1 MDRMLTMVKKDN
13 AMEQIFDQKYP
24 NINVYRLESESL
36 CVDIINLGATIT
48 SIRYKKD
55 DTDVVLGYNTID
67 EYQKFKNYYGATIG
81 RCANRIAKGAFT
93 LHDQTYHLD
102 INDHGNSLHGGKNG
116 FHTHLFQVLAYDE
129 TSVTMRYNS
138 LDMEEGYPGNLTL
151 DIIFAL
157 HDDTLSIQYSAISD
171 QDTIVNFTNHSYFA
185 LQGHGDGSVD
195 EQILTMNASYYA
207 ENDENRLV
215 TGKLS
220 ETKGT
225 PFDFTKGKAIG
236 KDIYDQKNIQ
246 IKRANGYDHYFRFDE
261 NKEHMV
267 KLVDQKHQHSLIVKT
282 DLPGFHLYVP
292 DDQEPQHGKHGKEY
306 IGHCAVCIE
315 TSYMPDAINLQ
326 ECPET
331 LLKANEK
338 YTTKTTYQFQ

>member
-1 MDRMLTMVKKDN
+1 MPTMVKKDN

-24 NINVYRLESESL
+24 DIKVYHLESESL
-36 CVDIINLGATIT
+36 RVDIINLGATIT

-55 DTDVVLGYNTID
+55 DTDVVLGYDTID
-67 EYQKFKNYYGATIG
+67 EYQKFKSYYGATIG
-81 RCANRIAKGAFT
+81 RCANRIANGTFT
-93 LHDQTYHLD
+93 LHDQTYALD
-102 INDHGNSLHGGKNG
+102 INDLGNSLHGGRTG
-116 FHTHLFQVLAYDE
+116 FHTRLFQVLAYDE
-129 TSVTMRYNS
+129 TSVTMRYIS
-138 LDMEEGYPGNLTL
+138 KDMEEGYPGNLTL
-151 DIIFAL
+151 DMTFTL
-157 HDDTLSIQYSAISD
+157 HDDTLSIEYSAISD

-185 LQGHGDGSVD
+185 LQGHGNSSVD
-195 EQILTMNASYYA
+195 DQILTMNASYYA

-246 IKRANGYDHYFRFDE
+246 IQRANGYDHYFRFDE
-261 NKEHMV
+261 HMEHMV
-267 KLVDQKHQHSLIVKT
+267 KLEDQKHQHTLIVKT

-292 DDQEPQHGKHGKEY
+292 NDQESQLGKQGNQY
-306 IGHCAVCIE
+306 IRHCAVCIE

-326 ECPET
+326 EHPET
-331 LLKANEK
+331 LLKANEQ
-338 YTTKTTYQFQ
+338 YTTKTTYQFL